1 MEYGFLSRAGKF
13 LQERAKSRRGT
24 LVFLCLAAGVT
35 LGTLGFLKLY
45 GEAMTH
51 KVKMLDCQYEVHVHT
66 EDCYE
71 ENEDGEEVLICGL
84 ADYVIHVHNDDC
96 YNQKGELVCQLEEH
110 ELHEHDDSCWEEEE
124 ILICEEEESEGS
136 AADGE
141 EAGTVEDAEQTAE
154 PAEDS
159 QASEAEEEE
168 SGSNAETVKELACE
182 KEEHKH
188 DDSCYAD
195 GAGCEK
201 EAHTHGD
208 SCYEKTEELVCDA
221 SEHTHDDS
229 CYTTGESELTCEESE
244 HTHDDSCY
252 DEEGNE
258 VCGESEHTHDDGCYS
273 EGESELTCGAEEHT
287 HGDGCYEV
295 TETLVCEAEEH
306 EHGDS
311 CAAESELVCGI
322 EEHEHDDSCYVE
334 VEVEAGTEEK
344 EESESAEEAKP
355 EETVK
360 EEDTQEKNNEEAEE
374 GHTHTDDCYET
385 REVLICGELEL
396 HTHDAD
402 PESETCCY
410 TEDCFDEE
418 GSLIEGSRPSCGL
431 LQLEEHIHTEECFKT
446 VELTPEEIAA
456 INGGA
461 TLHVHT
467 DECYDE
473 EGNLICGHEVTHLHQ
488 LECYDEDGNLICG
501 FGGGSHVH
509 EESCYDEEGNL
520 ICGYETATHPH
531 TADCYDEAG
540 NLICGYETASHVHE
554 ESCYD
559 EEGNL
564 ICGYETASHVHEE
577 NCYDEEGNLIC
588 GYETAVH
595 PHTPDCYD
603 EAGNLICGYETA
615 VHVHTAE
622 CYDEE
627 GNLICGYEAEAHEH
641 DVRCYDEGGNL
652 ICGYEDAKDHEHD
665 SNCYDEGGNLICGYE
680 GVKNHEH
687 DANCYDI
694 KGNLVCGYEGVEDHV
709 HTEACYDEKGNL
721 ICGYEVLEVYDSRK
735 IYENDKYIVVVK
747 YNNDA
752 NIPEEAELIAE
763 EITPDSD
770 QEHYGNRETEYREM
784 LKDETASMRA
794 LLKIGFYLEGE
805 EIEPETP
812 VAVSIQFIDEDGL
825 AEGKPITV
833 IHFAEGGTEKL
844 DGSDAK
850 DNSTSFKMM
859 SFSEIAIGYG
869 SEEEDNMEPVK
880 VRVSK
885 TYEYEDPMFQA
896 TFHVEGDVVMPDGLP
911 GAEDGGIQEENMF
924 SQESQDELSDHSEV
938 GGDDEIRSDEEVAPE
953 DNIISEQE
961 EETDSIEGTEEAD
974 DKTEENM
981 PNDTSV
987 ITEEQLPGMIEFIVE
1002 PLREDADEYKAAE
1015 VVYGD
1020 GSEEVFL
1027 NRVLSYYL
1035 AYEGVKLDL
1044 TDCSVTMEVTPTQA
1058 LVDYAEETTTEET
1071 VEGEKVRDEVTLS
1084 IIDFVSDADTQE
1096 DAAGNT
1102 EEQAKTTDSEPMDD
1116 ADSDAVGEPDAVES
1130 EPADDTG
1137 ADAADAD
1144 GPEAT
1149 ETTLTAEI
1157 LDAIP
1162 VTSSAMSQPMKI
1174 VLHAEGTENS
1184 VGANATSQANPS
1196 FTVEFYAELDVLAPQ
1211 PPDDK
1216 ETIRVIDTSKK
1227 NSEGGLL
1234 SDGTGGNLPTNA
1246 GAANKSIPRRNIK
1259 VDKDDGTVVTQ
1270 KELTEIYS
1278 SGLYEYIT
1286 SPGLVYFNKI
1296 AKNKNYI
1303 LKEICVQRANSEKWE
1318 TYSCENG
1325 REWHFTNKPKTQTDD
1340 PKNFILI
1347 TEGAKIR
1354 LVHTVQ
1360 EETVR
1365 NGVNFYDYD
1374 ISDGNLYLSSSDPQS
1389 DPKTSGLTKVDRTK
1403 DKSTT
1408 HNSGSQVWYM
1418 YTNKQGINSMPG
1430 QTFGFGN
1437 SEGTMRTSLGNLS
1450 GNKATEDHILYGK
1463 ATFGLVTGM
1472 KDGKLEYASGV
1483 KAPNLFNEGAAPGK
1497 TPYAGDLVFS
1507 QKGDTYT
1514 LTGAEVKE
1522 QGEITSSVYG
1532 LDKFNRQLYSWAPSS
1547 SPNFQQYYFAGND
1560 FYPLDNVSSAGTPG
1574 HDLKFGAQNVKL
1586 LKNFGGYFIDGRGW
1600 AENAPASDDGQNH
1613 NHYFGMH
1620 YTVEFDLVKDYVG
1633 PLEYLF
1639 YGDDDMWVFLDGG
1652 GYSGK
1657 LICDIGGV
1665 HSSVGEYINL
1675 WDYIEKGSEGHYK
1688 LTFYYTE
1695 RGASG
1700 STCWM
1705 QFTLP
1710 SVSFATT
1717 EQDTGELR
1725 IEKKVTGTVTNEEFG
1740 FEIKFKDSAGN
1751 DLMNDYSYTKFDS
1764 ANGVVENDILIWNN
1778 SKFTLKAGE
1787 YIVVKFLPDGS
1798 KYTITEVGP
1807 VTVKPTGPG
1816 EGTEWL
1822 EDPTKPGYNN
1832 PYVPETS
1839 GGTSAGLGTVTGDIS
1854 KDNKVQIEYNN
1865 VLKFALPETGG
1876 PGTEVYT
1883 VAGALLIL
1891 LGAGFV
1897 YKKKFRER
1905 RV

>member
-13 LQERAKSRRGT
+13 LQEQAKSRRGT
-24 LVFLCLAAGVT
+24 MVFLCLAAGVT

-45 GEAMTH
+45 GQAMTH
-51 KVKMLDCQYEVHVHT
+51 KVKMLDCQYEVHEHT

-71 ENEDGEEVLICGL
+71 ENEDGEKVLICGL

-96 YNQKGELVCQLEEH
+96 YDQKGELVCQLEEH
-110 ELHEHDDSCWEEEE
+110 ELHEHDESCWEEEE

-141 EAGTVEDAEQTAE
+141 EAGTIEDAEQTAE

-159 QASEAEEEE
+159 QAPEAEEEE

-244 HTHDDSCY
+244 HTHDDGCY

-273 EGESELTCGAEEHT
+273 EGESELTCGTEEHT

-295 TETLVCEAEEH
+295 TETLVCETEEH
-306 EHGDS
+306 EHDDS

-334 VEVEAGTEEK
+334 VEAETEEK
-344 EESESAEEAKP
+344 EESESAEETGSAEEAKP

-385 REVLICGELEL
+385 REVLTCGELEL

-410 TEDCFDEE
+410 SEDCFDEE

-520 ICGYETATHPH
+520 ICGYETAVHPH
-531 TADCYDEAG
+531 TPD
-540 NLICGYETASHVHE
+540 
-554 ESCYD
+554 
-559 EEGNL
+559 
-564 ICGYETASHVHEE
+564 
-577 NCYDEEGNLIC
+577 CYDEEGNLIC

-595 PHTPDCYD
+595 
-603 EAGNLICGYETA
+603 
-615 VHVHTAE
+615 VHMAE

-641 DVRCYDEGGNL
+641 DIRCYDEGGNL

-665 SNCYDEGGNLICGYE
+665 GNCYDEEGNLICGYE
-680 GVKNHEH
+680 GVKDHEH
-687 DANCYDI
+687 DAGCYDI
-694 KGNLVCGYEGVEDHV
+694 RGNLVCGYEGVEDHV
-709 HTEACYDEKGNL
+709 HTEACYDEGGNL

-869 SEEEDNMEPVK
+869 SEEEDNMGPTTIK

-896 TFHVEGDVVMPDGLP
+896 TFHVEGDVVMPDGLLGP
-911 GAEDGGIQEENMF
+911 EDGGIQEENMF
-924 SQESQDELSDHSEV
+924 SQESQDELSDNSEV
-938 GGDDEIRSDEEVAPE
+938 ESDEEIRSDEEVAPE
-953 DNIISEQE
+953 DNTISEE
-961 EETDSIEGTEEAD
+961 EETDGIEGTEEAD

-981 PNDTSV
+981 LNDTSV
-987 ITEEQLPGMIEFIVE
+987 LTEEQLPGMIEFIVE

-1035 AYEGVKLDL
+1035 TYADTKLDL
-1044 TDCSVTMEVTPTQA
+1044 SDCKVTMEVQPTQT
-1058 LVDYAEETTTEET
+1058 LVDYAEENMAEET
-1071 VEGEKVRDEVTLS
+1071 EDGEKLRDEMTLS
-1084 IIDFVSDADTQE
+1084 IIDFVKDDDEEKDSVKDVNTFDDTDGSGDGFTE
-1096 DAAGNT
+1096 DSGSANVTET
-1102 EEQAKTTDSEPMDD
+1102 EEINSESDD
-1116 ADSDAVGEPDAVES
+1116 AGSTYDISRQEESADNPEEETAADSDETQITEVLI
-1130 EPADDTG
+1130 TG
-1137 ADAADAD
+1137 
-1144 GPEAT
+1144 
-1149 ETTLTAEI
+1149 EI

-1162 VTSSAMSQPMKI
+1162 VTGSAASQSML
-1174 VLHAEGTENS
+1174 VTLNATGTENR
-1184 VGANATSQANPS
+1184 VAAIGTSQANPT
-1196 FTVEFYAELDVLAPQ
+1196 FTVEFYAEIDVLADAG
-1211 PPDDK
+1211 DDK
-1216 ETIRVIDTSKK
+1216 TIRVIDTAKRDSDG
-1227 NSEGGLL
+1227 ELL
-1234 SDGTGGNLPTNA
+1234 SDGSGGNLPTN
-1246 GAANKSIPRRNIK
+1246 GGNMPKRNIK
-1259 VDKDDGTVVTQ
+1259 VKEDGTVVTET
-1270 KELTEIYS
+1270 ELTEVYA
-1278 SGLYEYIT
+1278 SGSYDYI
-1286 SPGLVYFNKI
+1286 SAPGLVYFNKI
-1296 AKNKNYI
+1296 AKNDNYE
-1303 LKEICVQRANSEKWE
+1303 LKEIHVQRKGSVEWE
-1318 TYSCENG
+1318 TYNCEEG
-1325 REWHFTNKPKTQTDD
+1325 KEWHFTNKTQTKEEAPD
-1340 PKNFILI
+1340 NFILI

-1354 LVHTVQ
+1354 LVHTVR
-1360 EETVR
+1360 EDTVK
-1365 NGVNFYDYD
+1365 NGVSFYDYD
-1374 ISDGNLYLSSSDPQS
+1374 VSDGNLYSSTD
-1389 DPKTSGLTKVDRTK
+1389 KTPVSRGNAK
-1403 DKSTT
+1403 T
-1408 HNSGSQVWYM
+1408 HNSGATWYM
-1418 YTNKQGINSMPG
+1418 YTNRQGINSNLKN

-1437 SEGTMRTSLGNLS
+1437 GEGTMKTGLGDKE
-1450 GNKATEDHILYGK
+1450 GNWANSKNAAYGSP
-1463 ATFGLVTGM
+1463 TFGLVTGL
-1472 KDGKLEYASGV
+1472 KDGKLQYKSGV
-1483 KAPNLFNEGAAPGK
+1483 IAPNLFNEGTATGK
-1497 TPYAGDLVFS
+1497 SSYAGDLIFS

-1522 QGEITSSVYG
+1522 NGSVVSSIYG
-1532 LDKFNRQLYSWAPSS
+1532 VDKFTRQRDNW
-1547 SPNFQQYYFAGND
+1547 NETYYFAGND
-1560 FYPLDNVSSAGTPG
+1560 FYPLDGVSSAGTIG
-1574 HDLKFGAQNVKL
+1574 HDLMFGAPDTKV
-1586 LKNFGGYFIDGRGW
+1586 LKNFSSAKDTL
-1600 AENAPASDDGQNH
+1600 NAPASDDGENH

-1620 YTVEFDLVKDYVG
+1620 YTVEFDLVEDYVG

-1639 YGDDDMWVFLDGG
+1639 YGDDDMWVFLDGP
-1652 GYSGK
+1652 GYTGK

-1665 HSSVGEYINL
+1665 HSSVGEYVNL
-1675 WDYIEKGSEGHYK
+1675 WDYIKKGSEGKYK
-1688 LTFYYTE
+1688 LTFFYTE

-1725 IEKKVTGTVTNEEFG
+1725 IEKKVTGTGTINEDEEFG
-1740 FEIKFKDSAGN
+1740 FEIKFKDSNGS
-1751 DLMNDYSYTKFDS
+1751 DLMDDYSYTKFDS
-1764 ANGVVENDILIWNN
+1764 ENNVISNDILIWNN
-1778 SKFTLKAGE
+1778 AKFTLKAGE
-1787 YIVVKFLPDGS
+1787 YIIVKFLPHGS
-1798 KYTITEVGP
+1798 TYTISEVGP
-1807 VTVKPTGPG
+1807 VIVKPKEPG
-1816 EGTEWL
+1816 EELEW
-1822 EDPTKPGYNN
+1822 DKDANN
-1832 PYVPETS
+1832 PYTPEIS
-1839 GGTSAGLGTVTGDIS
+1839 GGTSSGSGVVTGSIT
-1854 KDNKVQIEYNN
+1854 KDSRVEIEYNN
-1865 VLKFALPETGG
+1865 VLRFALPETGG
-1876 PGTEVYT
+1876 PGTDVYAA
-1883 VAGALLIL
+1883 AGALLIL